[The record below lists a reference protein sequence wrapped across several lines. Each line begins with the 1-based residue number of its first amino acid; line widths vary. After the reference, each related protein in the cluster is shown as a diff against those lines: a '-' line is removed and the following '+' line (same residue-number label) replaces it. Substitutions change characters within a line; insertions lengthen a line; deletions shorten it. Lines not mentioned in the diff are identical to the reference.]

1 MGKIVSRSFSG
12 IAGHGEWV
20 LSVGIAHTRTIGAS
34 ATLSLARGRSR
45 ATWHIGSPTL

>member
-34 ATLSLARGRSR
+34 ATCPLHGEDREPHG
-45 ATWHIGSPTL
+45 T